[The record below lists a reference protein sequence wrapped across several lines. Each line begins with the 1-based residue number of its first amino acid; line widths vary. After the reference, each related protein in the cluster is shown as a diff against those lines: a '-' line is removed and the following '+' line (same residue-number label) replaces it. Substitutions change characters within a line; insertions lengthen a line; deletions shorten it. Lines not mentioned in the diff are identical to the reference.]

1 MAPTENRDARPKGSF
16 DEGLREAGENC
27 KSRRLL
33 NLRGAQSTR
42 TGAFWQDETMEDTLA
57 KIRKFRDERDWL
69 QFHDPK
75 NLAASI
81 SVEAAELLELF
92 QWRNGEESLRYA
104 KENKE
109 RVSEEVADVA
119 IYLIELADVVG
130 IDLLKAIDDKLAKNA
145 VKYPVEKS
153 RGRITKYTDLK

>member
-1 MAPTENRDARPKGSF
+1 
-16 DEGLREAGENC
+16 
-27 KSRRLL
+27 
-33 NLRGAQSTR
+33 
-42 TGAFWQDETMEDTLA
+42 MEDTIA

-81 SVEAAELLELF
+81 SIEAAELLELF
-92 QWRNGEESLRYA
+92 QWRHGEDSLRHA
-104 KENKE
+104 RENKE
-109 RVSEEVADVA
+109 RVSEEIADVA